1 MRTCPT
7 CGRTVGDNVKFCPG
21 CGGKLPQGN
30 VCPAC
35 GRENREGMAFCRY
48 CGVPLQGKEAA
59 PGEGALKPA
68 AGAKPGAVPGPV
80 PGPAPKLGAAHAGPD
95 DAGPDDARTSYARTA
110 AEPDGTGTRRGK
122 ETEKE
127 DVPREKSSPVW
138 QRGGR
143 FAGHHRSAGPFRF
156 SAHDAGTESRPEQ
169 FVREGMRSVLPE
181 RKGRRSAPDEPTV
194 YG

>member
-1 MRTCPT
+1 MPGLWPGKP
-7 CGRTVGDNVKFCPG
+7 GRHGLLPVLRRAASGKRGSPR
-21 CGGKLPQGN
+21 GG
-30 VCPAC
+30 
-35 GRENREGMAFCRY
+35 RF
-48 CGVPLQGKEAA
+48 
-59 PGEGALKPA
+59 KPA
-68 AGAKPGAVPGPV
+68 AGAKPGAAPEPASRSASRS
-80 PGPAPKLGAAHAGPD
+80 APKLGAAHAGPD
-95 DAGPDDARTSYARTA
+95 AARTSYARTA

-138 QRGGR
+138 RPGR
-143 FAGHHRSAGPFRF
+143 CFAGHHRSAGSFRF

-169 FVREGMRSVLPE
+169 FVREGMRSVLSE

>member
-35 GRENREGMAFCRY
+35 GR
-48 CGVPLQGKEAA
+48 GKPGRHGLLPVLRRAA
-59 PGEGALKPA
+59 SGKRGSPRGGRFKPA